1 MDVNMNVKKLLQKIV
16 ENQKDTGWVNLTTQK
31 GTWSYCQYR
40 YKNGIVYI
48 RGYATAYAWSGS
60 TGDVIVAAGTIPS
73 QYRPLD
79 TVDLVIRCGGTR
91 WGQAFVTK
99 EGGILVDRILNGT
112 ASYTSSSWIRFN
124 GSYPI

>member
-16 ENQKDTGWVNLTTQK
+16 ENQKDTGWVNLTTKK

-40 YKNGIVYI
+40 YKNGVVYI

-73 QYRPLD
+73 QYRPPD
-79 TVDLVIRCGGTR
+79 NVDLVIRCGSTR
-91 WGQAFVTK
+91 WGQVFVNS
-99 EGGILVDRILNGT
+99 EGGIMVDRILNGT
-112 ASYTSSSWIRFN
+112 ASYTTSSWIRFN